1 MKKPILMRRK
11 TYPFQIK
18 DPVTGVRFGARFIA
32 PDVEI
37 EGRVAAWEIIP
48 VNTFDDSPARQAA

>member
-1 MKKPILMRRK
+1 MNTTIFMRRK

-32 PDVEI
+32 PNDDI

-48 VNTFDDSPARQAA
+48 VSKVEASPVQQAA